1 MTSRHRL
8 VRVPASS
15 ANLGPGFDVLA
26 LALELRC
33 RVRAV
38 PAQEWAIEHVGE
50 ERPEGSADAVLVA
63 AQRAVGIEHPLGL
76 TVDNQIPIGKGLGS
90 SAAAAT
96 AGAVAAWR
104 AHGEEPEDRQV
115 FDLVAAMEDHPDNAA
130 ASVYGGLVLCAH
142 DGSVLRLPLHPG
154 LIPLVAVPD
163 STLATNEARAA
174 LPDRLERATVVRS
187 LSRLAA
193 LVAGL
198 ISGDEHL
205 LAAAAGDEMHETPR
219 NSLRPEAGEAVAAAR
234 AAGAAHASWSG
245 SGPAVVALVDPA
257 NVVRVARALESA
269 IAGGR
274 VLELKVAAT
283 GYE

>member
-1 MTSRHRL
+1 MADASA
-8 VRVPASS
+8 PASS

-38 PAQEWAIEHVGE
+38 PASGWTVEHVGGE
-50 ERPEGSADAVLVA
+50 QPEGPGDAVLAA
-63 AQRAVGIEHPLGL
+63 AQRAVGMNHPLHL

-104 AHGEEPEDRQV
+104 ARGQEPADQQIFE
-115 FDLVAAMEDHPDNAA
+115 LVAAMEDHPDNAA
-130 ASVYGGLVLCAH
+130 ASVFGGLVLCAH
-142 DGSVLRLPLHPG
+142 DGRVHRLPLHTS
-154 LIPLVAVPD
+154 LVPLVAVPNTTL
-163 STLATNEARAA
+163 STTEARAA
-174 LPDRLERATVVRS
+174 LPERLERSMVVRS

-205 LAAAAGDEMHETPR
+205 LAAASGDEMHETPR
-219 NSLRPEAGEAVAAAR
+219 DALRPEVGKALAAAR
-234 AAGAAHASWSG
+234 AAGAAHAAWSG

-257 NVVRVARALESA
+257 NVVRVAQALEAA

>member
-1 MTSRHRL
+1 MADASA
-8 VRVPASS
+8 PASS

-33 RVRAV
+33 RVHAT
-38 PAQEWAIEHVGE
+38 PSEEWLVEHVGP
-50 ERPEGSADAVLVA
+50 ERPQGSVDTVLLA
-63 AQRAVGIEHPLGL
+63 AQQAVGADHPHHL
-76 TVDNQIPIGKGLGS
+76 TVDNAIPIGKGLGS

-104 AHGEEPEDRQV
+104 ARGHEPADQQV

-130 ASVYGGLVLCAH
+130 AAVYGGLVLCAH
-142 DGSVLRLPLHPG
+142 DGRVHRLPLHAS
-154 LIPLVAVPD
+154 LVPLVAVPD
-163 STLATNEARAA
+163 VTLATNEARAA
-174 LPDRLERATVVRS
+174 LPDRLERTMVVRS
-187 LSRLAA
+187 LGRLAA

-198 ISGDEHL
+198 MTGDEQL
-205 LAAAAGDEMHETPR
+205 LMAAAGDEIHEAPR
-219 NSLRPEAGEAVAAAR
+219 NPLRPEVGKAVVAAR
-234 AAGAAHASWSG
+234 EAGAAHAAWSG
-245 SGPAVVALVDPA
+245 SGPAVVALVDPVR
-257 NVVRVARALESA
+257 VVRVARALESA